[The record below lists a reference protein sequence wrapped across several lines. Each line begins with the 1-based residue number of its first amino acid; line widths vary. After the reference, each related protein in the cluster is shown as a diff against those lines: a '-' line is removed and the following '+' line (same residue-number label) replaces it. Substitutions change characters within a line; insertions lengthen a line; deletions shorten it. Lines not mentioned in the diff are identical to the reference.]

1 MWPPKPGQPRRI
13 APTVKEVDMDLKDIK
28 QIIKVLE
35 GTDVTEIEV
44 EQEGVKVRVKRGG
57 SYPVVP
63 LSPIQVL
70 PHEAMLPSPQPSLGG
85 RGGDIEKPAGKESP
99 KLKTI
104 SSPMVGTFYISPAP
118 DAPPFVAVGSV
129 VTKGQTLCIIEA
141 MKLMNEIEAECSG
154 KIASILVENAQAI
167 EYGEPLFMI
176 EPA

>member
-1 MWPPKPGQPRRI
+1 ME
-13 APTVKEVDMDLKDIK
+13 ADMDLKDIK

-44 EQEGVKVRVKRGG
+44 EQEGVKVKVKRGG
-57 SYPVVP
+57 FQP
-63 LSPIQVL
+63 LVSAPSVSFL
-70 PHEAMLPSPQPSLGG
+70 PREAMMHAPQPPASS
-85 RGGDIEKPAGKESP
+85 RGGDMEKPSEKEST

-104 SSPMVGTFYISPAP
+104 GSPMVGTFYLTPAP
-118 DAPPFVAVGSV
+118 DAPPFVEVGGV

-154 KIASILVENAQAI
+154 RIVSILVENAKPV

>member
-1 MWPPKPGQPRRI
+1 MWPPKPGQPRRV
-13 APTVKEVDMDLKDIK
+13 APTITEVDMDLKDIK

-57 SYPVVP
+57 FQPVIPATAVTVP
-63 LSPIQVL
+63 PR
-70 PHEAMLPSPQPSLGG
+70 EAMVPSPLPSPSE
-85 RGGDIEKPAGKESP
+85 RGGEIEKPVEKDSH
-99 KLKTI
+99 KFKTI
-104 SSPMVGTFYISPAP
+104 SSPMVGTFYLTPAP
-118 DAPPFVAVGSV
+118 DAPPFVEAGSI

-154 KIASILVENAQAI
+154 KITSILVENAQPV

>member
-1 MWPPKPGQPRRI
+1 
-13 APTVKEVDMDLKDIK
+13 MDLKDIK

-57 SYPVVP
+57 FQQLLPVATAPVIMP
-63 LSPIQVL
+63 
-70 PHEAMLPSPQPSLGG
+70 EAMAPSPQPSPSG
-85 RGGDIEKPAGKESP
+85 RGGESEKPAEKESP

-104 SSPMVGTFYISPAP
+104 SSPMVGTFYITPAP
-118 DAPPFVAVGSV
+118 DAPPFVTVGSV

>member
-1 MWPPKPGQPRRI
+1 
-13 APTVKEVDMDLKDIK
+13 MDLKDIK

-57 SYPVVP
+57 FQP
-63 LSPIQVL
+63 
-70 PHEAMLPSPQPSLGG
+70 LPSVTHMSVIPREVEGLEAKAPAKV
-85 RGGDIEKPAGKESP
+85 EKPEEKDTH

-104 SSPMVGTFYISPAP
+104 SSPMVGTFYITPAP
-118 DAPPFVAVGSV
+118 DAPPFVEAGSV
-129 VTKGQTLCIIEA
+129 VAKGQTLCIIEA

-154 KIASILVENAQAI
+154 KIVSILVENAQPV

>member
-1 MWPPKPGQPRRI
+1 
-13 APTVKEVDMDLKDIK
+13 MDLKDIK

-57 SYPVVP
+57 SYPVIP
-63 LSPIQVL
+63 LSPVHAL
-70 PHEAMLPSPQPSLGG
+70 PHEVELQPVPSPVAKV
-85 RGGDIEKPAGKESP
+85 EKAAEKESP

-104 SSPMVGTFYISPAP
+104 SSPMVGTFYLTPAP
-118 DAPPFVAVGSV
+118 DAPPFVEVGGV

-154 KIASILVENAQAI
+154 RIVSILVENAKPV
-167 EYGEPLFMI
+167 EYGEPLFMV
-176 EPA
+176 EPT

>member
-1 MWPPKPGQPRRI
+1 MQY
-13 APTVKEVDMDLKDIK
+13 APTDMEVDMDLKDIK
-28 QIIKVLE
+28 QIVKVME

-57 SYPVVP
+57 FQPVVAATP
-63 LSPIQVL
+63 VPVL
-70 PHEAMLPSPQPSLGG
+70 P
-85 RGGDIEKPAGKESP
+85 RGVEVPPADESASRVEKPVEKDSH

-104 SSPMVGTFYISPAP
+104 SSPMVGTFYLTPAP
-118 DAPPFVAVGSV
+118 DAPPLVEVGSI

-154 KIASILVENAQAI
+154 KITSILVENAQPV

>member
-1 MWPPKPGQPRRI
+1 
-13 APTVKEVDMDLKDIK
+13 MDLKDIK

-57 SYPVVP
+57 SYPVIQSVP
-63 LSPIQVL
+63 LSVL
-70 PHEAMLPSPQPSLGG
+70 PREIDTQIAPVAAKA
-85 RGGDIEKPAGKESP
+85 EKPAEQKEGP

-104 SSPMVGTFYISPAP
+104 SSPMVGTFYITPAP
-118 DAPPFVAVGSV
+118 DAPPFVSVGSN

-154 KIASILVENAQAI
+154 RIASILVENAQPV

>member
-1 MWPPKPGQPRRI
+1 
-13 APTVKEVDMDLKDIK
+13 MDLKDIK

-57 SYPVVP
+57 NYP
-63 LSPIQVL
+63 PIPFSQFQVL
-70 PHEAMLPSPQPSLGG
+70 PQETVLTSSQQSSGGKAVAVDKPS
-85 RGGDIEKPAGKESP
+85 EKESP

-104 SSPMVGTFYISPAP
+104 GSPMVGTFYITPAP
-118 DAPPFVAVGSV
+118 DAPPFVEVGGF

-154 KIASILVENAQAI
+154 RLVSILVENAKPV

-176 EPA
+176 EPS

>member
-1 MWPPKPGQPRRI
+1 M
-13 APTVKEVDMDLKDIK
+13 EVDMDLKDIK

-57 SYPVVP
+57 NYPVIP
-63 LSPIQVL
+63 LSQVQ
-70 PHEAMLPSPQPSLGG
+70 MLPREVEVQSTSSAAKV
-85 RGGDIEKPAGKESP
+85 EKPLEKESP

-104 SSPMVGTFYISPAP
+104 GSPMVGTFYLTPAP
-118 DAPPFVAVGSV
+118 DAPPFVEVGGV

-154 KIASILVENAQAI
+154 RIVSILVENAKPV
-167 EYGEPLFMI
+167 EYGEPLFTI

>member
-1 MWPPKPGQPRRI
+1 
-13 APTVKEVDMDLKDIK
+13 MDLKDIK

-63 LSPIQVL
+63 MSPLQVL
-70 PHEAMLPSPQPSLGG
+70 PNEAILPSPQSSTHPGSTPSG
-85 RGGDIEKPAGKESP
+85 RGGEIEKPAEKESP

-104 SSPMVGTFYISPAP
+104 SSPMVGTFYITPAP
-118 DAPPFVAVGSV
+118 DAPPFVTVGSV

>member
-1 MWPPKPGQPRRI
+1 MWPPKPGQPRWVASTI
-13 APTVKEVDMDLKDIK
+13 TEVDMDLKDIK

-57 SYPVVP
+57 FQPVVAATP
-63 LSPIQVL
+63 VTVL
-70 PHEAMLPSPQPSLGG
+70 PREVPAIQEPAKV
-85 RGGDIEKPAGKESP
+85 EKSSEKESP

-104 SSPMVGTFYISPAP
+104 SSPMVGTFYLAPAP
-118 DAPPFVAVGSV
+118 DVPPFVEAGSI

-154 KIASILVENAQAI
+154 KITSILVENAQPV

-176 EPA
+176 EPV

>member
-1 MWPPKPGQPRRI
+1 
-13 APTVKEVDMDLKDIK
+13 MDLKDIK

-63 LSPIQVL
+63 MSPPVQVL
-70 PHEAMLPSPQPSLGG
+70 PREVEVQSAPAPAKV
-85 RGGDIEKPAGKESP
+85 EKPAEKESP

>member
-1 MWPPKPGQPRRI
+1 
-13 APTVKEVDMDLKDIK
+13 MDLKDIK

-57 SYPVVP
+57 NYPVIP
-63 LSPIQVL
+63 LSQVQ
-70 PHEAMLPSPQPSLGG
+70 MLPREVEVQSASSSAKA
-85 RGGDIEKPAGKESP
+85 EKPVEKESP

-104 SSPMVGTFYISPAP
+104 GSPMVGTFYLTPAP
-118 DAPPFVAVGSV
+118 DAPPFVEVGGV

-154 KIASILVENAQAI
+154 RIASILVENAKPV

>member
-1 MWPPKPGQPRRI
+1 
-13 APTVKEVDMDLKDIK
+13 MDLKDIK

-57 SYPVVP
+57 NYPVVP
-63 LSPIQVL
+63 LSQVQ
-70 PHEAMLPSPQPSLGG
+70 MLPRDVEIQFASSP
-85 RGGDIEKPAGKESP
+85 
-99 KLKTI
+99 
-104 SSPMVGTFYISPAP
+104 PMVGTFYLTPAP
-118 DAPPFVAVGSV
+118 DAPPFVEVGGV

-154 KIASILVENAQAI
+154 KLVSILVENAKPV

-176 EPA
+176 EPS

>member
-1 MWPPKPGQPRRI
+1 MAEAMFLRLKPE
-13 APTVKEVDMDLKDIK
+13 VKMDLKDIK

-57 SYPVVP
+57 NYPVIP
-63 LSPIQVL
+63 LNQVQ
-70 PHEAMLPSPQPSLGG
+70 MLPREVEVQYASSPAKV
-85 RGGDIEKPAGKESP
+85 EKPLEKESP

-104 SSPMVGTFYISPAP
+104 GSPMVGTFYLTPAP
-118 DAPPFVAVGSV
+118 DAPPFVEVGGV

-154 KIASILVENAQAI
+154 RIISILVENAKPV